1 MKKRI
6 SLLAVC
12 VVFTMVALMACGEK
26 EPIPTGNSTGVE
38 EFVTGLSL
46 ASNQSAT
53 VAGNEQVVEE
63 CQSWIGLLRKW
74 IENF

>member
-12 VVFTMVALMACGEK
+12 LVFTMAALMACGEK
-26 EPIPTGNSTGVE
+26 EPIPTGNSIGVE

-46 ASNQSAT
+46 ASNQNYSVGTRTA
-53 VAGNEQVVEE
+53 
-63 CQSWIGLLRKW
+63 RK
-74 IENF
+74 